1 MCGAEKVRHM
11 LMGEQVLKKWK
22 KSKKMTVAFGGIL
35 VMSVVIGGCGGRED
49 AKKSIKI
56 GISVY
61 DQYDT
66 FVSEMMKDFNDYAT
80 KKEEET
86 GVAINI
92 DTYNASA
99 SQSTQNSQVEN
110 MITEGCDVICVNL
123 VDRTDPTAIID
134 LAEKNN
140 IPVIFFNR
148 ELVEEDLE
156 RWTRLYYVGAQ
167 AFESGIMQGELAA
180 EAFLTDQSLDKNG
193 DGIFQYVVLEGE
205 AGHQDAIVRTEYS
218 VSTMI
223 DSGVEVEKLGYAIA
237 NWNRAQ
243 AQTKMAQ
250 LMSQFGDSIELVI
263 ANNDDMALGAIDA
276 LKASDLTKDE
286 WPAVIGIDGTDVGLE
301 AVKNK
306 EMIGTVYND
315 KEGQADAMLNL
326 AYELSTGGD
335 LSDLNLIDGKYIRL
349 PYARVTCDD
358 VEDVCGYILEEEW
371 KNFAYTY
378 LASCTGSRA
387 YCSTLFGIVPIKDAA
402 VAEKIAQDIDL
413 VTKDY
418 PAAFGLEEAVRPFR
432 SIMVDAFCQYIPN
445 GESVWKSMH
454 E

>member
-1 MCGAEKVRHM
+1 
-11 LMGEQVLKKWK
+11 
-22 KSKKMTVAFGGIL
+22 
-35 VMSVVIGGCGGRED
+35 
-49 AKKSIKI
+49 
-56 GISVY
+56 
-61 DQYDT
+61 
-66 FVSEMMKDFNDYAT
+66 MMKDFNDYAT

-218 VSTMI
+218 V
-223 DSGVEVEKLGYAIA
+223 A

-276 LKASDLTKDE
+276 LKASGLTKDE

-326 AYELSTGGD
+326 AYELSTGSD

-358 VEDVCGYILEEEW
+358 VDSYMEGDTE
-371 KNFAYTY
+371 
-378 LASCTGSRA
+378 
-387 YCSTLFGIVPIKDAA
+387 
-402 VAEKIAQDIDL
+402 
-413 VTKDY
+413 
-418 PAAFGLEEAVRPFR
+418 
-432 SIMVDAFCQYIPN
+432 
-445 GESVWKSMH
+445 
-454 E
+454 

>member
-156 RWTRLYYVGAQ
+156 RWTRLYYVGAK

-358 VEDVCGYILEEEW
+358 VDSYMEGDTE
-371 KNFAYTY
+371 
-378 LASCTGSRA
+378 
-387 YCSTLFGIVPIKDAA
+387 
-402 VAEKIAQDIDL
+402 
-413 VTKDY
+413 
-418 PAAFGLEEAVRPFR
+418 
-432 SIMVDAFCQYIPN
+432 
-445 GESVWKSMH
+445 
-454 E
+454 

>member
-140 IPVIFFNR
+140 IPVIFPAAADENSEIQIQCCSVLHLPAPGLCKPEHPDR
-148 ELVEEDLE
+148 KAHNS
-156 RWTRLYYVGAQ
+156 RW
-167 AFESGIMQGELAA
+167 LA
-180 EAFLTDQSLDKNG
+180 
-193 DGIFQYVVLEGE
+193 
-205 AGHQDAIVRTEYS
+205 
-218 VSTMI
+218 
-223 DSGVEVEKLGYAIA
+223 
-237 NWNRAQ
+237 
-243 AQTKMAQ
+243 
-250 LMSQFGDSIELVI
+250 
-263 ANNDDMALGAIDA
+263 
-276 LKASDLTKDE
+276 
-286 WPAVIGIDGTDVGLE
+286 
-301 AVKNK
+301 
-306 EMIGTVYND
+306 
-315 KEGQADAMLNL
+315 
-326 AYELSTGGD
+326 D
-335 LSDLNLIDGKYIRL
+335 LSIR
-349 PYARVTCDD
+349 
-358 VEDVCGYILEEEW
+358 
-371 KNFAYTY
+371 
-378 LASCTGSRA
+378 
-387 YCSTLFGIVPIKDAA
+387 
-402 VAEKIAQDIDL
+402 
-413 VTKDY
+413 
-418 PAAFGLEEAVRPFR
+418 
-432 SIMVDAFCQYIPN
+432 
-445 GESVWKSMH
+445 
-454 E
+454 

>member
-250 LMSQFGDSIELVI
+250 LLSQNGNKIELVI
-263 ANNDDMALGAIDA
+263 ANNDDMAVGAIDA
-276 LKASDLTKDE
+276 LKASDLSREE
-286 WPAVIGIDGTDVGLE
+286 WPVVVGIDGTDVGLE
-301 AVKNK
+301 AVKNG
-306 EMIGTVYND
+306 EMAGTVYND
-315 KEGQADAMLNL
+315 KDGQAKGMLDLSFAL
-326 AYELSTGGD
+326 ATGGD
-335 LSDLNLIDGKYIRL
+335 LDDLDLENGKYIRL
-349 PYARVTCDD
+349 PYTKVGPDD
-358 VEDVCGYILEEEW
+358 VDE
-371 KNFAYTY
+371 Y
-378 LASCTGSRA
+378 LDR
-387 YCSTLFGIVPIKDAA
+387 
-402 VAEKIAQDIDL
+402 
-413 VTKDY
+413 
-418 PAAFGLEEAVRPFR
+418 
-432 SIMVDAFCQYIPN
+432 
-445 GESVWKSMH
+445 
-454 E
+454 

>member
-99 SQSTQNSQVEN
+99 SQSTQN
-110 MITEGCDVICVNL
+110 NL

-358 VEDVCGYILEEEW
+358 VDSYMEGDTE
-371 KNFAYTY
+371 
-378 LASCTGSRA
+378 
-387 YCSTLFGIVPIKDAA
+387 
-402 VAEKIAQDIDL
+402 
-413 VTKDY
+413 
-418 PAAFGLEEAVRPFR
+418 
-432 SIMVDAFCQYIPN
+432 
-445 GESVWKSMH
+445 
-454 E
+454 

>member
-1 MCGAEKVRHM
+1 MA
-11 LMGEQVLKKWK
+11 
-22 KSKKMTVAFGGIL
+22 
-35 VMSVVIGGCGGRED
+35 GCGGRED

-205 AGHQDAIVRTEYS
+205 ARS
-218 VSTMI
+218 
-223 DSGVEVEKLGYAIA
+223 SGCNCPYGIFGQHNDRQWSGSRKAGICDRKLEPC
-237 NWNRAQ
+237 
-243 AQTKMAQ
+243 T
-250 LMSQFGDSIELVI
+250 
-263 ANNDDMALGAIDA
+263 GAD
-276 LKASDLTKDE
+276 K
-286 WPAVIGIDGTDVGLE
+286 DGTAYV
-301 AVKNK
+301 
-306 EMIGTVYND
+306 TVR
-315 KEGQADAMLNL
+315 G
-326 AYELSTGGD
+326 
-335 LSDLNLIDGKYIRL
+335 
-349 PYARVTCDD
+349 
-358 VEDVCGYILEEEW
+358 
-371 KNFAYTY
+371 
-378 LASCTGSRA
+378 
-387 YCSTLFGIVPIKDAA
+387 
-402 VAEKIAQDIDL
+402 
-413 VTKDY
+413 
-418 PAAFGLEEAVRPFR
+418 
-432 SIMVDAFCQYIPN
+432 
-445 GESVWKSMH
+445 
-454 E
+454 